1 MTLFV
6 PILLILVAGGFEH
19 VFGLSQ
25 LTTLEIDGFW
35 DAFEDV
41 PLEVSVTHNL
51 QAKLGY
57 LRERLEACA
66 EPLL

>member
-35 DAFEDV
+35 DVFYSQFAGEAG
-41 PLEVSVTHNL
+41 VSAGAARGL
-51 QAKLGY
+51 
-57 LRERLEACA
+57 C
-66 EPLL
+66 